1 MSAIRKLI
9 GSATSD
15 TGQQA
20 LLFVSLFVILLIL
33 PLGLEHS
40 SIPVRLGVLAI
51 LLPFLAI
58 WVVMTPV
65 TRSRNA
71 NGTIALDQW
80 LRWLQYATVVGGI
93 VWMQNIM

>member
-1 MSAIRKLI
+1 MS
-9 GSATSD
+9 SATSD

-20 LLFVSLFVILLIL
+20 VLLFSIITVFFIL

-40 SIPVRLGVLAI
+40 SLPVRLGVLAI

-65 TRSRNA
+65 TRGMNPDGS
-71 NGTIALDQW
+71 IAIDQW
-80 LRWLQYATVVGGI
+80 LRWLQYGAIIGGFA
-93 VWMQNIM
+93 WMQQIM